1 MILQKICILI
11 KFDRP
16 ILGLLTIFSTYLATL
31 YQTILILCRLTCGTT
46 WHSAAMM
53 NSLRGNVNEGKLVDY
68 TKHLVSSG
76 ELEDET
82 GVSPGWIKHGGLSV
96 TKNEDNLKELK

>member
-1 MILQKICILI
+1 MNFDMVHIP
-11 KFDRP
+11 KF
-16 ILGLLTIFSTYLATL
+16 LACLSLATL